1 MDKNEQDRLNK
12 QMRFIEE
19 IDKEKLIGRQTY
31 LSDASRKEND
41 AEHAW
46 HMAIMAVLLKEYAN
60 EKIDVLKTMTML
72 LIHDI
77 VEIDAGDT
85 YAYDEEAKKTQRERE
100 LAAADRIFGLLPNDQ
115 AEYMRGLWDEFEE
128 RKTPEAKFARTLDN
142 VQPVMLNSA
151 SCGKSWQEKGVHLS
165 QILKRNEHTM
175 DGSEEL
181 WNYAFDNYIKPNV
194 DAWKIKKRRELYVR
208 NKTGNRKVVQR
219 KERIRFYYRGGWN
232 RLFRPLFPDSDGWFS
247 ESFWKRIG
255 TV

>member
-100 LAAADRIFGLLPNDQ
+100 LAAADRIFGLLPNDRQ
-115 AEYMRGLWDEFEE
+115 
-128 RKTPEAKFARTLDN
+128 N
-142 VQPVMLNSA
+142 
-151 SCGKSWQEKGVHLS
+151 
-165 QILKRNEHTM
+165 I
-175 DGSEEL
+175 
-181 WNYAFDNYIKPNV
+181 
-194 DAWKIKKRRELYVR
+194 
-208 NKTGNRKVVQR
+208 
-219 KERIRFYYRGGWN
+219 
-232 RLFRPLFPDSDGWFS
+232 
-247 ESFWKRIG
+247 
-255 TV
+255 

>member
-100 LAAADRIFGLLPNDQ
+100 LAAADRIFGLLPNDH
-115 AEYMRGLWDEFEE
+115 AEYMRGLWDEFDEIY
-128 RKTPEAKFARTLDN
+128 T
-142 VQPVMLNSA
+142 
-151 SCGKSWQEKGVHLS
+151 
-165 QILKRNEHTM
+165 
-175 DGSEEL
+175 SE
-181 WNYAFDNYIKPNV
+181 
-194 DAWKIKKRRELYVR
+194 
-208 NKTGNRKVVQR
+208 GN
-219 KERIRFYYRGGWN
+219 F
-232 RLFRPLFPDSDGWFS
+232 
-247 ESFWKRIG
+247 
-255 TV
+255 

>member
-1 MDKNEQDRLNK
+1 MDERLKK
-12 QMRFIEE
+12 QLDFALE
-19 IDKEKLIGRQTY
+19 IDKEKNIFRQTH
-31 LSDASRKEND
+31 LSCHGRNEND

-46 HMAIMAVLLKEYAN
+46 HMAIMAYLLKEYSN
-60 EKIDVLKTMTML
+60 EPVDIGKVML
-72 LIHDI
+72 MCLIHDI

-100 LAAADRIFGLLPNDQ
+100 LAAADRIFGLLPQDQ

-128 RKTPEAKFARTLDN
+128 RRTPEAKFARTLDN

-194 DAWKIKKRRELYVR
+194 DAGKIKK
-208 NKTGNRKVVQR
+208 
-219 KERIRFYYRGGWN
+219 
-232 RLFRPLFPDSDGWFS
+232 D
-247 ESFWKRIG
+247 
-255 TV
+255 